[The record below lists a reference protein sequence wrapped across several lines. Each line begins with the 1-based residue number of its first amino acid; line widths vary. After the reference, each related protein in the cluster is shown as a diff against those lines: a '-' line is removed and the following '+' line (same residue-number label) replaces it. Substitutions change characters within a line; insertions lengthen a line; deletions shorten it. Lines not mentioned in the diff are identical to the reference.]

1 MCEASL
7 LEKEEMLAKIERF
20 GKSRGDVEAA
30 SALTARIAD
39 SGRSILLLEKVVES
53 VSRGEEPLGE
63 VLNRVLMTLVSDN
76 DPAVVSRKLIEA
88 RDQLS
93 RRRLE
98 LVRLLPTRS

>member
-7 LEKEEMLAKIERF
+7 LLKEEMLAKIERF

-30 SALTARIAD
+30 PALTARIAD
-39 SGRSILLLEKVVES
+39 SGRSTLLLERVVES
-53 VSRGEEPLGE
+53 AARSTEPLGE

-88 RDQLS
+88 HDELS
-93 RRRLE
+93 RRRFE